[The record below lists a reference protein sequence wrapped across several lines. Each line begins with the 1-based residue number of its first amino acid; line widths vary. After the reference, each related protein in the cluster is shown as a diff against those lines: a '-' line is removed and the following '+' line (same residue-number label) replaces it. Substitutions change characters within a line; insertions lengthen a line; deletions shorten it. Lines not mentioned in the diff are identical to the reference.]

1 MLPKMVGSVIK
12 IKACERSGHSG
23 VCIGL
28 GTWEALP
35 PRDRC
40 QLDNSG
46 PDSPEHY
53 VYTWM
58 IKLEIAG
65 CLQNAAQM
73 KVFVG
78 RCRGWQTAFMLD
90 RGSVFCLPSSD
101 RMYHQADVE
110 VDDIQPSTP

>member
-1 MLPKMVGSVIK
+1 MVWE
-12 IKACERSGHSG
+12 CDQDQ
-23 VCIGL
+23 GL
-28 GTWEALP
+28 QEKWPQWSLYWTWEALP
-35 PRDRC
+35 PRVPGTGVSWTT
-40 QLDNSG
+40 LDHTLRSTT
-46 PDSPEHY
+46 
-53 VYTWM
+53 YTWM

-65 CLQNAAQM
+65 CLQHAAQM

-110 VDDIQPSTP
+110 VDDIQPSLP

>member
-1 MLPKMVGSVIK
+1 M

-53 VYTWM
+53 VH
-58 IKLEIAG
+58 LDD
-65 CLQNAAQM
+65 Q
-73 KVFVG
+73 VG
-78 RCRGWQTAFMLD
+78 DSRLSTARRSNEGVCEPL
-90 RGSVFCLPSSD
+90 
-101 RMYHQADVE
+101 
-110 VDDIQPSTP
+110 